1 MDKSVKKF
9 SELEHIVARGITMY
23 QNDSTLLAT
32 LPRGKVF
39 RANSKSFLIA
49 QYANAGGQS
58 WLTFAINNLG
68 SEIAFGV
75 RDATEEELAEYDH
88 SNNQQQEEQTK

>member
-9 SELEHIVARGITMY
+9 AESERIVSKGVTIT
-23 QNDSTLLAT
+23 QDDVSLFAS

-39 RANSKSFLIA
+39 EANSKAFLFTLHTNTA
-49 QYANAGGQS
+49 HQH
-58 WLTFAINNLG
+58 WLPTAINYLDG
-68 SEIAFGV
+68 EISLGV

-88 SNNQQQEEQTK
+88 SNN